1 MYNVNI
7 QRKQHNL
14 IQNWVTPISLNQIVY
29 LTLSYFK
36 IRSSGCCQC
45 PHLHPLDTTISRRSR
60 WFLIP
65 SIYIWS
71 HAGFVHGKSQILG
84 KNIPEKASHQW
95 LLESGI
101 QMSRFPCCSC
111 GIILRCVLDFFSEFS
126 HRIKSL
132 MPISGG
138 GLIVHPFS
146 CLPFPVSRSHFLE
159 VFPAL
164 PLALR
169 SFGDH
174 WNWKKFC
181 QKSFYWFS

>member
-1 MYNVNI
+1 M
-7 QRKQHNL
+7 
-14 IQNWVTPISLNQIVY
+14 Y

-45 PHLHPLDTTISRRSR
+45 PHLHPLDTTISRCSR

-71 HAGFVHGKSQILG
+71 YAGFVHGKSQILG

-126 HRIKSL
+126 HRIKTL

-138 GLIVHPFS
+138 ALVVHPFS
-146 CLPFPVSRSHFLE
+146 CLPFPVSCSQFPRSVPCTSTCTQIFWGPLKLEEVLPE
-159 VFPAL
+159 VFL
-164 PLALR
+164 SVFLRKCSSIRDFKWDHMLAR
-169 SFGDH
+169 WPRGDH
-174 WNWKKFC
+174 CW
-181 QKSFYWFS
+181 